1 MGPSDEV
8 EMKRFLRDPKYA
20 QVRLATCRSL
30 ERRELS
36 ASARDLLGRMLQHD
50 PLKRI
55 TPSEALSHPFIV
67 ESYHR
72 LLDGTEVTGTSKLDT
87 TVLERMRMFAHAP
100 RLKQIALLA
109 MAHLSSH
116 DSRSK
121 ETILLQHV
129 FRDIDKDGNGLISL
143 QDFESSL
150 IEHGV
155 EIPPDLQEVW
165 RHCDC
170 SSDALLN
177 YVEFLACTFP
187 PDMIKTRLCTETFQ
201 LLDRE
206 YNGYIDA
213 VDLHL
218 LCRSYKH
225 EERAYEDIIREAERS
240 MRSEAELK
248 GYLDLQDFQKFM
260 LPENVPVNRMVG
272 KCLTAINLS
281 GIKGF

>member
-1 MGPSDEV
+1 MVARPD
-8 EMKRFLRDPKYA
+8 YA
-20 QVRLATCRSL
+20 QTRLATCRGL
-30 ERRELS
+30 ESRELS
-36 ASARDLLGRMLQHD
+36 ASARDLLSRMLQHD

-55 TPSEALSHPFIV
+55 TPSEALSHPFII

-72 LLDGTEVTGTSKLDT
+72 HLDGTEAMGNSKLDAT
-87 TVLERMRMFAHAP
+87 ILERMRMFAQAP

-129 FRDIDKDGNGLISL
+129 FRAIDEDGNGLISL

-155 EIPPDLQEVW
+155 EAPPDLQEVW

-170 SSDALLN
+170 ASNGLLN
-177 YVEFLACTFP
+177 YIEFLACTFP
-187 PDMIKTRLCTETFQ
+187 PDMIKTRLCTEAFQ

-206 YNGYIDA
+206 YNRHINA
-213 VDLHL
+213 KDLHL

-225 EERAYEDIIREAERS
+225 EEREYEDIIREAEGS
-240 MRSEAELK
+240 MRSEAEFK
-248 GYLDLQDFQKFM
+248 GYLDLQDFQQFM
-260 LPENVPVNRMVG
+260 LPG
-272 KCLTAINLS
+272 KTSQSIAWLASAWQRATRQV
-281 GIKGF
+281 